1 MTKQNLK
8 KLIKEELEEIK
19 GEYKASIKAG
29 MWSRYVVIAR
39 DELEIY
45 NRGHHDAYKYVLS
58 MLDK

>member
-1 MTKQNLK
+1 
-8 KLIKEELEEIK
+8 
-19 GEYKASIKAG
+19 